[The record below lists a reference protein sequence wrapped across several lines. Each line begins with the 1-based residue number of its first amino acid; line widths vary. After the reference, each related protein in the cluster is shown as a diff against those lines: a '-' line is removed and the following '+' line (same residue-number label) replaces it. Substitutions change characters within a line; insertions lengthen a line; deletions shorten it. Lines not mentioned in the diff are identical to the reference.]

1 MGLTIQLHAVTRL
14 ELAAALGLL
23 KAINPNFSPLD
34 ALLGLT
40 TGEHQALPLEE
51 LIKANRFC
59 RRRGTAQKKR

>member
-1 MGLTIQLHAVTRL
+1 MGLTIQLHAVTGL

-23 KAINPNFSPLD
+23 KAIHAHFSPLD

-40 TGEHQALPLEE
+40 TGEHQALPLKE

>member
-23 KAINPNFSPLD
+23 KAIHAHFSTLD
-34 ALLGLT
+34 ALPGLT